1 MPAKGGKTET
11 IRKRTVWVYVPTE
24 EHRRKWEKLAGK
36 AGLSLSRWMLSVGE
50 GHGRGAGG
58 GERGAGRG
66 EQAPL
71 RREEDGARTRREA
84 RGRGAPLPR
93 GAVPQ
98 RPGGAKGEAVR
109 EGPDRAPSLRRRLGF
124 QRSARQAANP
134 PDGYAGRSGNKPPAR
149 EPPGVR
155 ARRSHAARLEV
166 EGVTIVLALP
176 RPTNASLLESFAED
190 AALRGLTRETL
201 RAYLSYDGI
210 LSGFLE
216 SREKGFGDVDADLL
230 KEVLR
235 FVIARGVKAKTVR
248 AHLRALSAMCDYL
261 QYEGLLPANPVPPF
275 RKRYLRDYK
284 KRRGEDDG
292 VRRLLTVEETRLLIG
307 STLDPRDRAMML
319 VLAKTG
325 VRG

>member
-1 MPAKGGKTET
+1 M
-11 IRKRTVWVYVPTE
+11 
-24 EHRRKWEKLAGK
+24 
-36 AGLSLSRWMLSVGE
+36 
-50 GHGRGAGG
+50 
-58 GERGAGRG
+58 
-66 EQAPL
+66 
-71 RREEDGARTRREA
+71 
-84 RGRGAPLPR
+84 
-93 GAVPQ
+93 
-98 RPGGAKGEAVR
+98 
-109 EGPDRAPSLRRRLGF
+109 
-124 QRSARQAANP
+124 
-134 PDGYAGRSGNKPPAR
+134 
-149 EPPGVR
+149 
-155 ARRSHAARLEV
+155 
-166 EGVTIVLALP
+166 TIVLALP

-248 AHLRALSAMCDYL
+248 AYFSALSAMCDYL

-325 VRG
+325 VRREELIGMDVSDVDFVRGSIRLRPHPKRSNGLVFVDDECAHALKAWLQAREEYALRPGEPALFVGQHGGRLRRQGVYEAVVCQAVACGLQAAGEKDPGRRVTPHVFRHFFTTMLRRNGMPREFIKWLRGDARNEAIDVYDHIDAEEVRKAYLVCVPRLGF